1 MTDRTQVTE
10 DDKDYIVTIR
20 VDKELHQDICAIVGT
35 SATIEQ
41 LGHAIASDVIIHLER
56 YHSDQEKIA
65 ASPLRRSKI

>member
-1 MTDRTQVTE
+1 MTDRTQITE

-20 VDKELHQDICAIVGT
+20 VDKQLHQDICALVGS

-41 LGHAIASDVIIHLER
+41 LAHAIASDVILHLER